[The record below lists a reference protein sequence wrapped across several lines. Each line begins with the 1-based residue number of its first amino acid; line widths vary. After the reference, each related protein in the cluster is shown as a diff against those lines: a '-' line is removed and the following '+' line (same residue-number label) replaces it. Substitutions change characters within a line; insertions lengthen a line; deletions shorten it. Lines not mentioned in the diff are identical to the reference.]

1 MSEIKDVYVIEW
13 MGPYDSL
20 DEMYEREG
28 IESCRIYL
36 VVPQKAENS
45 LILINKRSLFL
56 SMFTVFIIF
65 A

>member
-1 MSEIKDVYVIEW
+1 MSARVQLDFQKMIDVNT
-13 MGPYDSL
+13 PF
-20 DEMYEREG
+20 
-28 IESCRIYL
+28 IYI